1 MVGRGTLLVVV
12 VRYASAAIDV
22 GSRVSLATV
31 LSECELGC
39 VCGWVGVCVCGC
51 GGRIQMLVRFDRCV
65 HCACVLS
72 GEKIYEYIYI
82 YI

>member
-39 VCGWVGVCVCGC
+39 VCGWVCVCVGM
-51 GGRIQMLVRFDRCV
+51 GGEFRCLFGSTAV
-65 HCACVLS
+65 YTVLAC
-72 GEKIYEYIYI
+72 
-82 YI
+82 